1 MGAASAA
8 ALNLHGGITTALW
21 QRSCRHT
28 DCAIEVNYNMYYSIK
43 NTNCSYSNS
52 EIKPMPDLKEILK
65 NSLFNQV
72 DDSVSAPIS
81 IRLPTILNNE
91 LDELSLSLDR
101 SKSSLISEF
110 IKAGVAA
117 ANELLKEHSLI
128 SDELKEQLVDQRED
142 SAASFMDRKAFMLN
156 TNYNN
161 DEETHFDMLKNQEAA
176 AFCKGWKEYICQL
189 SKGDKVYLYQSGVG
203 IIASGVVDGD
213 LVKSEHYGVADDK
226 YAKPLKDFKTGFKA
240 ISARRFKELTGGG
253 ANFRR
258 TMIELTSMQAHAI
271 AQEIEK
277 LTAKQ

>member
-1 MGAASAA
+1 
-8 ALNLHGGITTALW
+8 
-21 QRSCRHT
+21 
-28 DCAIEVNYNMYYSIK
+28 
-43 NTNCSYSNS
+43 
-52 EIKPMPDLKEILK
+52 MPDLKEILK

-128 SDELKEQLVDQRED
+128 SDELKEQMAAGQREESD
-142 SAASFMDRKAFMLN
+142 VFSLDRKTFMLN

-176 AFCKGWKEYICQL
+176 AFCEGWKEYICQL

-203 IIASGVVDGD
+203 IIASGVVDGE

-271 AQEIEK
+271 AQEIER
-277 LTAKQ
+277 LTPKQ